1 MNNLSKDDIHF
12 VVSRLPKDVRE
23 LMQKDQVFLGGG
35 FIRATIAGE
44 RPSDIDLFGANDG
57 LLDNCANKLV
67 ANRPG
72 ARKIST
78 KNAITVYQSP
88 RLPVQFITRWVFDD
102 PVRLAESFDFTIS
115 QAVIWYN
122 RTPVQMDTRWS
133 SWTAEG
139 FYRDLAARR
148 LVYTR
153 PVRNEDAGGSLMRVR
168 KFLGR
173 GYNIQPPALA
183 AVLARLVSGVDAG
196 RVDVKDEVAT
206 SRVLEG
212 LLREVDPLSIID
224 GEPITDED
232 VDAAF
237 GSCLSRGSDARA
249 GKAKIPRRIFP
260 EAAAEKGIVDME
272 VRFACGGCLAAV
284 PLAVL
289 IWNRAFAWLCRRKG
303 ERRG

>member
-88 RLPVQFITRWVFDD
+88 RLPVQFITRWMFGDA
-102 PVRLAESFDFTIS
+102 VRLAESFDFTIS
-115 QAVIWYN
+115 QAVVWYN
-122 RTPVQMDTRWS
+122 RTPGQMDTRWS

-183 AVLARLVSGVDAG
+183 AVIARLMAG
-196 RVDVKDEVAT
+196 LDSKRVDTRDEKAT
-206 SRVLEG
+206 STVLEG
-212 LLREVDPLSIID
+212 LLREVDPMTIID
-224 GEPITDED
+224 GQPITDAD
-232 VDAAF
+232 VEA
-237 GSCLSRGSDARA
+237 
-249 GKAKIPRRIFP
+249 IF
-260 EAAAEKGIVDME
+260 
-272 VRFACGGCLAAV
+272 
-284 PLAVL
+284 
-289 IWNRAFAWLCRRKG
+289 
-303 ERRG
+303 

>member
-44 RPSDIDLFGANDG
+44 RPSDIDLFGANDD

-88 RLPVQFITRWVFDD
+88 RLPVQFITRWMFGDA
-102 PVRLAESFDFTIS
+102 VRLAESFDFTIA
-115 QAVIWYN
+115 QAVIWYD
-122 RTPVQMDTRWS
+122 RAPGPPPMRWL
-133 SWTAEG
+133 SWTAES
-139 FYRDLAARR
+139 FYADLAAHR

-153 PVRNEDAGGSLMRVR
+153 PKRNEDAGGSLMRVR

-237 GSCLSRGSDARA
+237 
-249 GKAKIPRRIFP
+249 
-260 EAAAEKGIVDME
+260 EAVA
-272 VRFACGGCLAAV
+272 
-284 PLAVL
+284 
-289 IWNRAFAWLCRRKG
+289 
-303 ERRG
+303 